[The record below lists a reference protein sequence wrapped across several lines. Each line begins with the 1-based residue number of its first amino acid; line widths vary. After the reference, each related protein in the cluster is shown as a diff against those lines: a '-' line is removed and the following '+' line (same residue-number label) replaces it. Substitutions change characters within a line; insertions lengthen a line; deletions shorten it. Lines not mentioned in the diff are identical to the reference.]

1 MTWQPISTAPRDVT
15 ILARSAD
22 GATVT
27 PSRWIEK
34 DQRWNMFTVDKPP
47 TEWKPYE
54 KPNKETPVKTL
65 PIRLADLAATVIRDF
80 PAALRDDPTAWPN
93 DDATLVSEVETA
105 VREVVRDNYR
115 SLLARTVGP
124 HIQAAATAMDVA
136 LAEDGPLAD
145 LADVWSGFV
154 ADMDLEDYS
163 TIAAAKDWD
172 ARVEALSDLVAQ
184 RLAAMPVPSP
194 ARADL
199 DAYVASDPRLGALA
213 VSQKHGAAQPF
224 TAPEPEPAKGFS
236 WDDEDEAPAPTPTP
250 APTTPPVNDTRPM
263 PLLFTMCDAIGL
275 IGTDIAEITG
285 INKSVI
291 SNARNGKRPWQGLT
305 EKQAHKLADE
315 IEARIEASRDLAARL
330 RSLDPAV
337 VDSNRL

>member
-1 MTWQPISTAPRDVT
+1 MIWRPISTAPRDTT
-15 ILARSAD
+15 ILVRSAD

-27 PSRWIEK
+27 PSRWIERG
-34 DQRWNMFTVDKPP
+34 QRWNMFTVDKPP

-65 PIRLADLAATVIRDF
+65 PIKLADLAADAIRDF
-80 PAALRDDPTAWPN
+80 GAALRDDPTAWPN
-93 DDATLVSEVETA
+93 GDATLVSEVETT
-105 VREVVRDNYR
+105 VRETLRDNYR

-145 LADVWSGFV
+145 LAEVWSGFV

-184 RLAAMPVPSP
+184 RLAAMPVPSLT
-194 ARADL
+194 RADL
-199 DAYVASDPRLGALA
+199 DAYVASDLRLAALA

-236 WDDEDEAPAPTPTP
+236 WDDDEEEAPAPAP

-263 PLLFTMCDAIGL
+263 PLLFTMADAIGL

-305 EKQAHKLADE
+305 EKRAHKLADE
-315 IEARIEASRDLAARL
+315 IEARIETARELAARL
-330 RSLDPAV
+330 RALDPAV
-337 VDSNRL
+337 VDGNQV

>member
-1 MTWQPISTAPRDVT
+1 MDWRPISTAPRDAM
-15 ILARSAD
+15 ILVRSAD

-27 PSRWIEK
+27 PSRWVEK

-47 TEWKPYE
+47 AEWKPYE
-54 KPNKETPVKTL
+54 KPKKETSVKTL
-65 PIRLADLAATVIRDF
+65 PIKLADLAVDAIRDF

-93 DDATLVSEVETA
+93 GDGTLVSEVETT

-124 HIQAAATAMDVA
+124 HIQAAATKMDMAV
-136 LAEDGPLAD
+136 AEDGPLAD
-145 LADVWSGFV
+145 LAEVWAGFV
-154 ADMDLEDYS
+154 SDLDLEDYS
-163 TIAAAKDWD
+163 TIVAAKDWD
-172 ARVEALSDLVAQ
+172 ARVEALADLVTQ
-184 RLAAMPVPSP
+184 RLAAMPVPSLT
-194 ARADL
+194 RADL
-199 DAYVASDPRLGALA
+199 DAYVASDPRLAALA

-224 TAPEPEPAKGFS
+224 TAPEPEPAKAFS
-236 WDDEDEAPAPTPTP
+236 WDDEDEALAPAPT
-250 APTTPPVNDTRPM
+250 APPVNDTRPM
-263 PLLFTMCDAIGL
+263 PLLFTMADAIGL

-330 RSLDPAV
+330 RALDPAV
-337 VDSNRL
+337 VDSNRI